1 MNQLENEKIGI
12 HKGII
17 IGGFEYHNIISHNGD
32 IRILFSLEKIQYS
45 YLINDLAMSICDFML
60 NSVESNL
67 SYKDTAHSLLEGY
80 EFELEKFDDLHKEL
94 LHNLILF
101 NLILFFIKHE
111 IKTEYLSIFENIYLD
126 PNFLK

>member
-1 MNQLENEKIGI
+1 
-12 HKGII
+12 
-17 IGGFEYHNIISHNGD
+17 
-32 IRILFSLEKIQYS
+32 
-45 YLINDLAMSICDFML
+45 MSICDFML

-67 SYKDTAHSLLEGY
+67 SYKDTAYSLLEGY

-126 PNFLK
+126 QNFLK